1 MKIRKIYTAGK
12 MGGLSYEDQMDW
24 RWQLEKQMRA
34 MDADAIFIHPP
45 QYYRYGESLHKT
57 EREAMMWDLSQIR
70 ESDIV
75 VVNLNNIA
83 DSIGTHMEL
92 GFIEAL
98 NQTGS
103 KHIYVIGIGQAN
115 CNHPWFNEVLHRR
128 EDTVNDAANYICTYL
143 LK

>member
-1 MKIRKIYTAGK
+1 
-12 MGGLSYEDQMDW
+12 
-24 RWQLEKQMRA
+24 
-34 MDADAIFIHPP
+34 
-45 QYYRYGESLHKT
+45 
-57 EREAMMWDLSQIR
+57 MWDLSQIR

-128 EDTVNDAANYICTYL
+128 EDTVDDAANYICTYL